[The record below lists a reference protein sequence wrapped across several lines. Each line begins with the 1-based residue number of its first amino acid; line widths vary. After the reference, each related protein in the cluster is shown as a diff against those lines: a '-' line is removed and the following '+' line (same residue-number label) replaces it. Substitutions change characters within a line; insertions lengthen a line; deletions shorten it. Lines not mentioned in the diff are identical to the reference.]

1 MKKLGIFF
9 LAFALLLGVVLQ
21 TAQAAEGSS
30 FEEEL
35 NMYLSEISTE
45 RGFEVNKTDLE
56 MYLSAY
62 DNDLSSFASV
72 DELRSVCGAVI
83 KADFSNLSGIYK
95 TYGLDEASL
104 TKLLSDKGEE
114 LKDYIYV
121 NDLDYAVNFYTYDD
135 TFERDPEFDTKLVDY
150 LTAVSLERGFTV
162 TKEMLAKALDIY
174 GTNLASFES
183 VDELKDYMG
192 EVIQAD
198 LSNLSSIY
206 DAYDIDQEALIAL
219 LEQNGKSMN
228 DFIYVYDLNVIAYS
242 GSEDTPVIDD
252 AMLAELLKRMD
263 LDEIELKN
271 LENYFAS
278 MEDYYTSPV
287 FITGISSSFERLS
300 AAMEGMDPNAEI
312 TKEQARQIT
321 AYLNELFELM
331 KLKVEISAIFN
342 GKEEAF
348 PISDL
353 LHMTESN
360 DGIDKIKLSFYGENN
375 VFLADYYM
383 SQDIIDYL
391 KGKPSEIGEEIEE
404 IIDQKPAGQKPA
416 LPRTE
421 DGGKLPKTSTNYIP
435 GAMLGGVLAVAG
447 TLMYQRIKNDKEETT
462 K

>member
-174 GTNLASFES
+174 GTNLASFET

-219 LEQNGKSMN
+219 LEQNGKSIN

-263 LDEIELKN
+263 LDETELKN

-353 LHMTESN
+353 LLMTEFN

-447 TLMYQRIKNDKEETT
+447 ILMYQRIKNDKEETT
-462 K
+462 Q

>member
-174 GTNLASFES
+174 GTNLASFET

-219 LEQNGKSMN
+219 LEQNGKSIN

-242 GSEDTPVIDD
+242 GSEDTPIIDD

-263 LDEIELKN
+263 LDETELKN

-353 LHMTESN
+353 LLMTEFN

-447 TLMYQRIKNDKEETT
+447 ILMYQRIKNDKEETT
-462 K
+462 Q